1 MSTDFAVVKESARD
15 RVLALL
21 WDLVWHGYEELHR
34 TGGIRY
40 SARLLELRRLGYDI
54 VTEGKKESGLRYRL
68 KSRTPGEPQEKR
80 VKVFLE
86 ESDAVH
92 LVVLAR
98 VNGMDAAA
106 GSLRRAVESFHHNRD
121 KL

>member
-1 MSTDFAVVKESARD
+1 MSADFAVVKESARD

-68 KSRTPGEPQEKR
+68 RSRTPGEPQGKR
-80 VKVFLE
+80 VKVFLD
-86 ESDAVH
+86 ESDAVQ
-92 LVVLAR
+92 LFSWAKR
-98 VNGMDAAA
+98 AGMGAATQ
-106 GSLRRAVESFHHNRD
+106 LRTAIESFHHNRD